1 VADVPLSFPG
11 RVWLALVCFFRVLLN
26 GAFARRVADLED
38 RGPLVVDSAIPV
50 ATSVPVP
57 TAPEP
62 SAKSNDDA
70 ALALLAIFQRE
81 GRLVDF
87 LEQDVDAF
95 PDAEIGAA
103 ARVVH
108 GGCRRALRAHFD
120 LARVRPE
127 AEGTAVTVAA
137 SDVANVKL
145 TGNVHGAAPYR
156 GVLRHAGWRVER
168 ARMPELASGHDA
180 NVICQAEVEL

>member
-1 VADVPLSFPG
+1 MADVPISFPG

-26 GAFARRVADLED
+26 GAFARRVSMLERPEQGLD
-38 RGPLVVDSAIPV
+38 NV
-50 ATSVPVP
+50 APSVAASRPTSPAPVP
-57 TAPEP
+57 P
-62 SAKSNDDA
+62 SRSRDDA
-70 ALALLAIFQRE
+70 ALGLLAIFQRE

-120 LARVRPE
+120 LARVRSE
-127 AEGTAVTVAA
+127 TEGTTISVAA
-137 SDVANVKL
+137 SDVAQVKL
-145 TGNVHGAAPYR
+145 TGNVQGSAPYR

-168 ARMPELASGHDA
+168 TRMPELVSGHDA
-180 NVICQAEVEL
+180 SVICQAEVEL